1 MKDNKG
7 QVLVMFILLLPIVL
21 MLMGLIIDTGLLFIE
36 KRNVDNNIKE
46 VIEYRF
52 ESDTDDEQLYSI
64 IDSLLVSNIKNIK
77 NKEIHISTNYIS
89 ITINKEIKGTFS
101 VLFNKDIY
109 EIKTTYTGYI
119 NGNKLVISKE

>member
-1 MKDNKG
+1 
-7 QVLVMFILLLPIVL
+7 MFILLLPIVL